1 MLARRDDPGRMT
13 PPSGMT
19 RILRGM
25 LDGARDGMRAGRQ
38 AHSALRDVGTGGG
51 FLRHGSAQDDA
62 ARETIGLREEL
73 RLEARERAV
82 LLEQIARA
90 AEERRRN

>member
-25 LDGARDGMRAGRQ
+25 LDGARAGMRAGRQ

-73 RLEARERAV
+73 RQGAGRPVGTDCPGRG
-82 LLEQIARA
+82 
-90 AEERRRN
+90 